1 MNTELNMSEER
12 KENMTRNADM
22 LYEFFNEEEKEY
34 IDNIFAQIHM
44 AGPYDEDYYY
54 EKLEQ
59 KVNDI
64 KLKYVVVSGLN
75 DQDTNFSNFLH
86 GHRLYDPRL
95 LLTVA
100 QFMK

>member
-1 MNTELNMSEER
+1 MNTELNMS
-12 KENMTRNADM
+12 KEQKQVIENAAAT
-22 LYEFFNEEEKEY
+22 LFEFLTEEECEY
-34 IDNIFAQIHM
+34 IGNMFDRIRM

-54 EKLEQ
+54 ELLE
-59 KVNDI
+59 KKI
-64 KLKYVVVSGLN
+64 KELKLKYVVMSGLT

-100 QFMK
+100 EFMK